1 MRKEG
6 DTAKQMRAD
15 MLGAA
20 TGRGAAWAG
29 RLGRQVSA
37 AAQIAAAQLGRALR
51 NRTSPGADYRDRIS
65 VATWLVVLGLG
76 ASLVIDLPTAVVS
89 FWAFGSPITLPF
101 TGAIW
106 FAIFLA
112 LTAATGAQSVVATH
126 PANANRISVLGLEN
140 WPYWALP
147 MALTSIAVLLLPLGP
162 SPVIQLVAI
171 ALMIALAY
179 AGLYAT
185 VEPGRPGSRR
195 ARLLLDALAYGSAL
209 LLFLFVYQTR
219 TRSLLSGTLVA
230 ATAML
235 LAIEILRSVTPRA
248 RVALVYGG
256 IVGLVLGEVTWALNY
271 WVLPGL
277 TGGLLLLLIFYLLI
291 GIAQHGLQ
299 GRLTRRV
306 LIEFAV
312 FAVVALILIALVG
325 PGFTLTVS

>member
-1 MRKEG
+1 MIPRPHQCG
-6 DTAKQMRAD
+6 D
-15 MLGAA
+15 
-20 TGRGAAWAG
+20 
-29 RLGRQVSA
+29 
-37 AAQIAAAQLGRALR
+37 
-51 NRTSPGADYRDRIS
+51 
-65 VATWLVVLGLG
+65 VAVLGLG
-76 ASLVIDLPTAVVS
+76 EPASIATAVVS

-112 LTAATGAQSVVATH
+112 LTAATGAQSVVAAH

-162 SPVIQLVAI
+162 SPVIQLAAI
-171 ALMIALAY
+171 ALSGALIALAY

-185 VEPGRPGSRR
+185 VEPGAPGSRR
-195 ARLLLDALAYGSAL
+195 ARLLLDSLAYGSAL

-271 WVLPGL
+271 CAAGL

-306 LIEFAV
+306 MIEFAV